1 VQSSRRLLRDTLS
14 ACLAVRPD
22 ITVVG
27 KVAEPDAIFELCEL
41 RHPDVVI
48 MDAGARLR
56 EISARVEALVKRYP
70 ELNVIVTYRDA
81 SEQDLA
87 AACRAGVT
95 SLVPESKGLSAV
107 LALLRRSR
115 GRHAKD
121 SPGGLTDRE
130 LELVVLTGSGHS
142 VAEIANLLGISPL
155 TVENLKRRVYAKLD
169 VSSSVHAVAKAAS
182 LGMLEPQAPPEAA
195 KRRPP
200 VPRRRPPAEG
210 DGVVLAVV
218 SGQYCSAL
226 DQVVSALVSSP
237 LPFVL
242 VREPG
247 PVSDTHW
254 ARWHRGPI
262 VAVLVDPV
270 PQDWDMVAELGV
282 PAILVHSKPLDPPE
296 LAEAL
301 ACGASSLVS
310 ADRIEDHFLS
320 VLRMVGQGYLVVDSM
335 PMRPLIGAVRAR
347 WDERAPGRLELP
359 ELTARESDI
368 LRSLSRGHSI
378 RQTARVLGI
387 APKTVENVQTRL
399 FRKLGVRNRSGALA
413 VADAFGLLP
422 GATPA
427 PGAPKGFPSPEGY
440 PSLSG
445 SDWRP

>member
-1 VQSSRRLLRDTLS
+1 MQSSRRLLRDTLS

-56 EISARVEALVKRYP
+56 EISVRVEALIKRYP

-142 VAEIANLLGISPL
+142 VAEIASLLGISPL

-182 LGMLEPQAPPEAA
+182 LGMLEPQATPEAA
-195 KRRPP
+195 KRPP
-200 VPRRRPPAEG
+200 APRRRPPAEG

-226 DQVVSALVSSP
+226 DQVVGALVSSP

-422 GATPA
+422 GATPPA
-427 PGAPKGFPSPEGY
+427 GAPKGFPSPEGY

>member
-1 VQSSRRLLRDTLS
+1 MQSSRRLLRDTLS

-56 EISARVEALVKRYP
+56 EISVRVEALTKRYP
-70 ELNVIVTYRDA
+70 DLNVIVTYRDA

-142 VAEIANLLGISPL
+142 VAEIAGLLGISPL

-195 KRRPP
+195 RRPPAPKRRPP
-200 VPRRRPPAEG
+200 VEG

-242 VREPG
+242 VKEPG

-282 PAILVHSKPLDPPE
+282 PGILVHSKPLDPPE

-422 GATPA
+422 GATPPA
-427 PGAPKGFPSPEGY
+427 GAPKGFPSPEGY

-445 SDWRP
+445 SDWRA